1 MKQQVL
7 TYMLKLLSEIKD
19 PKTFLL
25 RTLTLLVLLFG
36 WTLLENPDAL
46 VKVAK
51 EFSREAVI
59 ESIEL
64 ERTSLLPI
72 IAKERVNLIY
82 GQVFAD
88 VVYVATYDPK
98 QQNDYL
104 SIIAR
109 EGEAGAPSFDMRS
122 KLVIRKASK
131 MYLEHLSSRNYTLDI
146 ALGDKY
152 DNLLF
157 NSTRVDE
164 AGIKYLFTCPI
175 YSIDNIYSGHIG
187 IGYKEAPDLL
197 AGGFLESICNP
208 NARAIGRY
216 L

>member
-1 MKQQVL
+1 MKQQL
-7 TYMLKLLSEIKD
+7 LAYMVKLLSEVKD
-19 PKTFLL
+19 PKTFFL
-25 RTLTLLVLLFG
+25 RTLTMLVLIFG
-36 WTLLENPDAL
+36 YTLVENPDAL
-46 VKVAK
+46 LKVAK
-51 EFSREAVI
+51 EFTRESVV
-59 ESIEL
+59 ESL
-64 ERTSLLPI
+64 ETERLTLLPI

-82 GQVFAD
+82 GQVYAD
-88 VVYVATYDPK
+88 VVYVSTYNPK

-109 EGEAGAPSFDMRS
+109 EGEAGAPAFDMRT
-122 KLVIRKASK
+122 KLVIKKASK
-131 MYLEHLSSRNYTLDI
+131 MYLEHLSSRTYTLDV

-157 NSTRVDE
+157 NTTRLEE

-187 IGYKEAPDLL
+187 IGYREAPEILYP
-197 AGGFLESICNP
+197 GFLESICNP

>member
-1 MKQQVL
+1 MKQQL
-7 TYMLKLLSEIKD
+7 LAYMVKLLSEVKD

-25 RTLTLLVLLFG
+25 RTLTLLVLLLG
-36 WTLLENPDAL
+36 YTLIENPDAFI
-46 VKVAK
+46 KVAK

-59 ESIEL
+59 ESLEL
-64 ERTSLLPI
+64 ERVNQLPI

-82 GQVFAD
+82 GQVYAD
-88 VVYVATYDPK
+88 VVYVATYNPK

-109 EGEAGAPSFDMRS
+109 EGEAGGPAFDMRT
-122 KLVIRKASK
+122 KLVIKKASK
-131 MYLEHLSSRNYTLDI
+131 MYLEHLSSRTYTLDI

-152 DNLLF
+152 ENLLL
-157 NSTRVDE
+157 NTTRLEE

-187 IGYKEAPDLL
+187 IGYREAPEILYS
-197 AGGFLESICNP
+197 GFLESICNP